1 MVNLITLLLRWQR
14 MRWRMLLAFLFCLQ
28 SETGTA
34 DAVPVFLIGKFL
46 LHLYGSSHD
55 CSDCFFTVSLPFLF
69 PFSFSFFL
77 LFVAFFLKTFL
88 IYLIY
93 FISVNDQF
101 SHFSAPILD
110 FGIKLLLLLY
120 AGFKILHSFFSDA
133 YIERKRVTTGFY
145 GRRTETNTFR

>member
-1 MVNLITLLLRWQR
+1 MVNLITLLLRRQR
-14 MRWRMLLAFLFCLQ
+14 MRWWMLLAFLLILQ

-55 CSDCFFTVSLPFLF
+55 CSDCFFHGFAPISVPILFFVLPALCGV
-69 PFSFSFFL
+69 FSQDIPHL
-77 LFVAFFLKTFL
+77 YH
-88 IYLIY
+88 I
-93 FISVNDQF
+93 ISVNDQF